1 MDRVMGKT
9 YLSLLPFRRTSICEL
24 DGFDFFLSEN
34 PWTIDPKEMK
44 GDRLQRFC
52 LHLRPSDDPLGSW
65 LPPGLGDDD
74 LSNDFFQLC
83 LWWTF
88 GDWRFQRSLWS
99 PDKFPSQDVFLHL
112 ASLAKPDLRRWTP
125 SEPRNPPKRRYY
137 RTGSRQH
144 LDTMHFGPHGE

>member
-1 MDRVMGKT
+1 MALT
-9 YLSLLPFRRTSICEL
+9 
-24 DGFDFFLSEN
+24 FFLSEN

-99 PDKFPSQDVFLHL
+99 PDKFPSQGVFLHL

-125 SEPRNPPKRRYY
+125 SEPRNPPKAALLPHRLQA
-137 RTGSRQH
+137 TSRH
-144 LDTMHFGPHGE
+144 NALWSPWGVSSRACNCRL